1 MNTKDY
7 YLALFI
13 RGEFDH
19 VVATS
24 NDVEEL
30 RLLRNALN
38 EEKVDANSEYKVEK
52 IQQFYNEAKL
62 IEED

>member
-13 RGEFDH
+13 NESFDH
-19 VVATS
+19 VVMWS
-24 NDVEEL
+24 NDFEEL
-30 RLLRNALN
+30 RLFRNVLN

-52 IQQFYNEAKL
+52 IQQFYNEAQL
-62 IEED
+62 IEE